1 MFSFGYKRNG
11 EGWPIATWSITA
23 TTCLIY
29 LISSSDTS
37 VMEVLVGTLGF
48 VPLQFSLHPAANLH
62 RLITAEFLHLDAFH
76 LLGNLI
82 FLVSFG
88 RAVEGALGRLSFA
101 AAFIGLGALSFLGSW
116 LADPASPIPIIGN
129 SGAIAFLLGG
139 YALLFPQARIRLLV
153 FFKWPFIPTWLF
165 ATIWFCGQII
175 LAIWSGEAASG
186 VAYYTH
192 IAGFCLGGVAAAC
205 WLEFGI
211 DTHKR
216 ISRIAGTQK

>member
-116 LADPASPIPIIGN
+116 LADPASPSPSSATRARSPFCSVATRSYSHRFASDFSSSSNGPLYPHGCSRP
-129 SGAIAFLLGG
+129 SGFADRSFWRFGREKLLQVWRITHTSPASAWA
-139 YALLFPQARIRLLV
+139 ALRRPAGWSSAQILTSVFPV
-153 FFKWPFIPTWLF
+153 
-165 ATIWFCGQII
+165 
-175 LAIWSGEAASG
+175 
-186 VAYYTH
+186 
-192 IAGFCLGGVAAAC
+192 
-205 WLEFGI
+205 
-211 DTHKR
+211 
-216 ISRIAGTQK
+216 